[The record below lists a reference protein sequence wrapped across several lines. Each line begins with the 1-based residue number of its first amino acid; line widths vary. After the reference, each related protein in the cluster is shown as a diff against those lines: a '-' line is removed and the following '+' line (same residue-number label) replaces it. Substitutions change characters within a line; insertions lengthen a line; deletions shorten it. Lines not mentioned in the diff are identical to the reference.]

1 MAMDMVEAVTPMCVA
16 NSDIGVGSTLSR
28 WLSMLACRALTFVP
42 ESGSRTCRVWQ
53 AKTMREYRS
62 MKSSLA
68 RTVMYT
74 ENGGYLRLPETR
86 LPPTRARPSF
96 TRTGE
101 HLAGVIQ
108 LVECQLP
115 KLDVTGSSP
124 VARSLEVVVTESLP
138 RARARMGP
146 GVFLTGPVSRVRR
159 TRL

>member
-1 MAMDMVEAVTPMCVA
+1 M
-16 NSDIGVGSTLSR
+16 
-28 WLSMLACRALTFVP
+28 CRAKQRIARQDDGVNALVAGLGPRQP
-42 ESGSRTCRVWQ
+42 E
-53 AKTMREYRS
+53 REFRS
-62 MKSSLA
+62 
-68 RTVMYT
+68 
-74 ENGGYLRLPETR
+74 RLPETR

-96 TRTGE
+96 TRAGE